1 MKLIKRY
8 KWSQVAL
15 LYDDNFSL
23 KSLQPLLDLT
33 ATSDGGF
40 MIVTRQLT
48 LHKREGYRWLQ
59 RQSNVQLDNNLI
71 CRPVLKELADIQA
84 RHIVL
89 ACRREILWE
98 VLNQAQQVGK
108 ASSRVISSN

>member
-1 MKLIKRY
+1 MFTAVKLIRRY

-33 ATSDGGF
+33 ATSGPGF

-48 LHKREGYRWLQ
+48 LHNREGYRL
-59 RQSNVQLDNNLI
+59 
-71 CRPVLKELADIQA
+71 P
-84 RHIVL
+84 H
-89 ACRREILWE
+89 
-98 VLNQAQQVGK
+98 
-108 ASSRVISSN
+108 

>member
-1 MKLIKRY
+1 MRVLTERSPRVIFSAVKLIRRY
-8 KWSQVAL
+8 RWSQVAL

-48 LHKREGYRWLQ
+48 LHKSEGYR
-59 RQSNVQLDNNLI
+59 
-71 CRPVLKELADIQA
+71 
-84 RHIVL
+84 
-89 ACRREILWE
+89 
-98 VLNQAQQVGK
+98 
-108 ASSRVISSN
+108 